1 MSLLF
6 QRFLNYFKS
15 GKLITRSYIPMLW
28 EDDYCQVELVPKE
41 NLPFLQQ
48 QMKELELFD
57 QEHRTD
63 YGYTDIVQR
72 EDHPVKT
79 ISCEFRADYLKVA
92 LSSFKLPEL
101 HHMRYEA
108 GEIRSLKKSKTKA
121 YGFESFTLF
130 FEIEEEYVA
139 TIWLKFHLIT
149 SVTEYDII
157 LDALYHLGEETNL
170 LLVDWNAVEIIDLS
184 NKVQINGYL
193 KGWWK

>member
-1 MSLLF
+1 MSLLI
-6 QRFLNYFKS
+6 QRVFNYFRS
-15 GKLITRSYIPMLW
+15 AKLFTSRYIPILW
-28 EDDYCQVELVPKE
+28 EDDYCQVELIPKE

-48 QMKELELFD
+48 QIKELALFD

-63 YGYTDIVQR
+63 YGYTAIVQR

-79 ISCEFRADYLKVA
+79 ISYELRADYLKAA

-101 HHMRYEA
+101 RHLPYEA
-108 GEIRSLKKSKTKA
+108 GEIRSLKKSKTRA

-130 FEIEEEYVA
+130 FETENEHVA
-139 TIWLKFHLIT
+139 NIWVKFHLIT

-157 LDALYHLGEETNL
+157 LDALYYLGEETNL
-170 LLVDWNAVEIIDLS
+170 LLVDWNALEIIDLS
-184 NKVQINGYL
+184 NKVQINNYL